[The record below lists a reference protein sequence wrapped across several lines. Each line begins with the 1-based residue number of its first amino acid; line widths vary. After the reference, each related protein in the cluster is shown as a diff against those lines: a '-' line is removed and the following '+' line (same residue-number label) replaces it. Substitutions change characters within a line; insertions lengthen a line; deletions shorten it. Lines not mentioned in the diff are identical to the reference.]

1 LKKFIWLVPL
11 LLATVA
17 VAVYAT
23 GAIKLSESSANRFLN
38 DLETLSVQEKS
49 DAYCA
54 LLHGDLTVS
63 IRDHTVPELPRD
75 FDAGK
80 AEFCEFVSMAA
91 KGMSLI
97 GPQSQVTRHD
107 FTVTR
112 SWLHP
117 WTAQVSYHETR
128 TTRLTR
134 VNATLNTVGD
144 DKWIL
149 VNTLAGVRV
158 LRLESESRLA
168 D

>member
-1 LKKFIWLVPL
+1 LKRIVWLLPMI
-11 LLATVA
+11 VA
-17 VAVYAT
+17 VAVYGT
-23 GAIKLSESSANRFLN
+23 GAWKLSEGSVNRFLN
-38 DLETLSVQEKS
+38 DLETLSLQEKS

-54 LLHGDLTVS
+54 LLHEDLTVS
-63 IRDHTVPELPRD
+63 IRDHTSPQMPRD
-75 FDAGK
+75 FDGGK
-80 AEFCEFVSMAA
+80 TEFCEFVSMAA
-91 KGMSLI
+91 MGMSLI

-128 TTRLTR
+128 TTRMTL

-149 VNTLAGVRV
+149 VNTLAGVKV
-158 LRLESESRLA
+158 LRLESESRLVE
-168 D
+168 